1 MIERQPQEETEAAG
15 ASGDAGGAP
24 GRPEPAPPAASP
36 LELSGAAMRRLV
48 DAAMDRIAP
57 HLDSLPRQA
66 AADAEGAATLA
77 RSLVEPLPERPA
89 PLGEVLDL
97 LFERA
102 VPRSFNTAGPGYL
115 AYIPGGGLPHS
126 AVADLIA
133 DAVNRYVGVFA
144 AAPALAQLEANVVA
158 WFSGI
163 AGYPKA
169 ARGLLTSGGS
179 LANFTAVVTAR
190 RERLPEQFLAGT
202 LYASDQVHHSVQK
215 AALLAGFPPASVRS
229 IPSDAAFRLR
239 LDLLAAA
246 VAADRREGRLPFMV
260 VANAGSTN
268 TGAVDPLDGLA
279 DLCAREGLWLHVD
292 AAYGGFFLLTER
304 GRRTLAGI
312 ERADSIVLDPHK
324 SLFLPYGTGALLV
337 RDGAALRRAHSVAA
351 DYMPPLSSDDELI
364 DFCEISP
371 ELSRPFRGLRVWLP
385 LKLLGAAPFRD
396 ALDEKL
402 DLAQWAADEL
412 RAMPEVEILAEPQLS
427 LLAFR
432 LAPGGLGAG
441 DSSDAEARLNR
452 LNRDWMARVNA
463 RRRVYLTGTMLGGR
477 FALRICVLSF
487 RTHRDRVE
495 QAIEDLRDA
504 AREALAAF

>member
-1 MIERQPQEETEAAG
+1 M
-15 ASGDAGGAP
+15 
-24 GRPEPAPPAASP
+24 
-36 LELSGAAMRRLV
+36 
-48 DAAMDRIAP
+48 
-57 HLDSLPRQA
+57 
-66 AADAEGAATLA
+66 
-77 RSLVEPLPERPA
+77 
-89 PLGEVLDL
+89 
-97 LFERA
+97 F
-102 VPRSFNTAGPGYL
+102 
-115 AYIPGGGLPHS
+115 
-126 AVADLIA
+126 
-133 DAVNRYVGVFA
+133 
-144 AAPALAQLEANVVA
+144 
-158 WFSGI
+158 
-163 AGYPKA
+163 
-169 ARGLLTSGGS
+169 
-179 LANFTAVVTAR
+179 
-190 RERLPEQFLAGT
+190 
-202 LYASDQVHHSVQK
+202 
-215 AALLAGFPPASVRS
+215 
-229 IPSDAAFRLR
+229 
-239 LDLLAAA
+239 
-246 VAADRREGRLPFMV
+246 
-260 VANAGSTN
+260 
-268 TGAVDPLDGLA
+268 
-279 DLCAREGLWLHVD
+279 
-292 AAYGGFFLLTER
+292 
-304 GRRTLAGI
+304 AGI